1 MSSDLGQY
9 LKMLQSS
16 DPAQRRQA
24 IIALGKSA
32 DKRALKPL
40 GSVYKTDPDESLRQ
54 LALKAGRHIQ
64 KTTSAMDD
72 DALAAIALPETGSL
86 AITSDEVPEWMNQMG
101 AAAQK
106 PKKVTER
113 DIKKGRILV
122 ERAFNAQIH
131 GKSDKVIDYV
141 AEAIEVN
148 PDLARDG
155 TLIGLLAQATGRDGI
170 EAMNQLK
177 RQTADDAKKGRKR
190 KKSGMMDWSE
200 TIDFGVEMGI
210 WIFVIF
216 FIWAGILFSFIV
228 TLSQADWE
236 ELKAEA
242 RTEGAT
248 EQELEVYD
256 ESEEFV
262 DEYGD
267 VAALIGGATI
277 SLSITSISVFMSLV
291 TWFVGVSFMG
301 GEGLLYP
308 FLRMMMRT
316 TTVVLLLVTLG
327 LATWLFILPESD
339 AGLYVAGGV
348 LLLGTVITGW
358 AIGRVQEFGMAM
370 GCLNMLGT
378 VIMCNVMWC
387 GCNILSSF

>member
-1 MSSDLGQY
+1 
-9 LKMLQSS
+9 
-16 DPAQRRQA
+16 
-24 IIALGKSA
+24 
-32 DKRALKPL
+32 
-40 GSVYKTDPDESLRQ
+40 
-54 LALKAGRHIQ
+54 
-64 KTTSAMDD
+64 
-72 DALAAIALPETGSL
+72 
-86 AITSDEVPEWMNQMG
+86 
-101 AAAQK
+101 
-106 PKKVTER
+106 
-113 DIKKGRILV
+113 
-122 ERAFNAQIH
+122 
-131 GKSDKVIDYV
+131 VIDYV

-242 RTEGAT
+242 RAEGAT

-358 AIGRVQEFGMAM
+358 AIGRVQEFGTAM